1 MKSSS
6 GMNGVDD
13 VAASGEDAAA
23 GLVGLTGAARREG
36 EIAHGLRAPAEL
48 ERTLETLLKWE

>member
-1 MKSSS
+1 
-6 GMNGVDD
+6 MNGVDD